1 MGKPKSEGDTMDMNT
16 RRQYGGKRKVRPL
29 YGLILSINV
38 FAFGGGEIFA
48 AANTSPTIRLFPTT
62 VVENI
67 KHTGEAAKAM
77 EADLQSVIDRLNQ
90 QEELYM
96 ASKCEGAAAEPGCSD
111 IAAQLSQTYL
121 EMLDLMETRLPGME
135 DSVRA
140 TGASLEKR
148 IRRELGHKTTPR
160 GLQKLLDRAP
170 QKAVEAP
177 RYKRPSRRLSEK
189 FRQYYNLVAMRS
201 AADSSGSLAAVAAE
215 IYLDT
220 QEVQDLIALTRDEIS
235 RAKLMIDLDQAYGII
250 TPEMFEM
257 VAQVKT
263 ILFGDAGEAD
273 GIPGPPPGSTKAEYQ
288 SPLEQ

>member
-1 MGKPKSEGDTMDMNT
+1 MAATKP
-16 RRQYGGKRKVRPL
+16 
-29 YGLILSINV
+29 
-38 FAFGGGEIFA
+38 
-48 AANTSPTIRLFPTT
+48 SPTIRLFPTT

-67 KHTGEAAKAM
+67 KQTGEAAKAM
-77 EADLQSVIDRLNQ
+77 EADLQEVIDRLNQ
-90 QEELYM
+90 QEALYS
-96 ASKCEGAAAEPGCSD
+96 ASKCEGAEAEPGCSE
-111 IAAQLSQTYL
+111 IAGQLSQTYL
-121 EMLDLMETRLPGME
+121 EMLDLMEARLPGME
-135 DSVRA
+135 DSVRT

-148 IRRELGHKTTPR
+148 IRKELGHKTTPR
-160 GLQKLLDRAP
+160 GLQKLLERTP
-170 QKAVEAP
+170 QKSVEAP

-189 FRQYYNLVAMRS
+189 FRQYYNLVAMRPT
-201 AADSSGSLAAVAAE
+201 ADSSGSLAAVAAE

-263 ILFGDAGEAD
+263 ILFGESVEGGA
-273 GIPGPPPGSTKAEYQ
+273 IPGPPPGSTKAEYR

>member
-1 MGKPKSEGDTMDMNT
+1 MSTISGSQSGSNRRKRVMGGLVLFLSVFVFT
-16 RRQYGGKRKVRPL
+16 GGK
-29 YGLILSINV
+29 IL
-38 FAFGGGEIFA
+38 A

-96 ASKCEGAAAEPGCSD
+96 ASKCEGSEAEPGCSE
-111 IAAQLSQTYL
+111 IAGQLSQTYL
-121 EMLDLMETRLPGME
+121 EMLDLMEARLPGME

-140 TGASLEKR
+140 TGVSLEKR
-148 IRRELGHKTTPR
+148 IRKELGHKTTPR
-160 GLQKLLDRAP
+160 GLQKLLARTP
-170 QKAVEAP
+170 QKPAESP
-177 RYKRPSRRLSEK
+177 RYKRPSRKLSEK

-201 AADSSGSLAAVAAE
+201 TADSRGSLATVAAE

-235 RAKLMIDLDQAYGII
+235 RAKLMLDLDQAYGII

-257 VAQVKT
+257 VDQVKT
-263 ILFGDAGEAD
+263 ILFGDTGEAG
-273 GIPGPPPGSTKAEYQ
+273 GIPGPPPGSTPAEYQ

>member
-1 MGKPKSEGDTMDMNT
+1 MRTMTRTRSGRN
-16 RRQYGGKRKVRPL
+16 RRQQL
-29 YGLILSINV
+29 TCGLGLFLTV
-38 FAFGGGEIFA
+38 FLITRGEVLA
-48 AANTSPTIRLFPTT
+48 AANTSPTIQLFPTT

-77 EADLQSVIDRLNQ
+77 EADLQGVIDRLNQ
-90 QEELYM
+90 QEELYT
-96 ASKCEGAAAEPGCSD
+96 ASKCEGAEAEPGCSE
-111 IAAQLSQTYL
+111 IAGQLSQTYL
-121 EMLDLMETRLPGME
+121 EMLNLMEARLPGME

-148 IRRELGHKTTPR
+148 IRKELGHKTTPR
-160 GLQKLLDRAP
+160 GLQKLLARTP
-170 QKAVEAP
+170 QKPAEAP
-177 RYKRPSRRLSEK
+177 RYNRSSRKLSEK
-189 FRQYYNLVAMRS
+189 FRQYYNLVAMRPT
-201 AADSSGSLAAVAAE
+201 ADSGGSLAAVAAE

-263 ILFGDAGEAD
+263 ILFGETGEAN

>member
-1 MGKPKSEGDTMDMNT
+1 MRTITKIQSGSN
-16 RRQYGGKRKVRPL
+16 RRKRLICRLAIILNFFIIPGGNSL
-29 YGLILSINV
+29 
-38 FAFGGGEIFA
+38 A

-77 EADLQSVIDRLNQ
+77 EADLQAVIDHLNQ
-90 QEELYM
+90 QEKLYT
-96 ASKCEGAAAEPGCSD
+96 ASKCEGAEAEPGCSE
-111 IAAQLSQTYL
+111 IAGQLSQTYL

-135 DSVRA
+135 DSVRT

-148 IRRELGHKTTPR
+148 IRKELGHKTTPR
-160 GLQKLLDRAP
+160 GLQKLLERTP
-170 QKAVEAP
+170 QKSVEAP

-189 FRQYYNLVAMRS
+189 FRQYYNLVAMRPT
-201 AADSSGSLAAVAAE
+201 ADSSGSLAAVAAE

-263 ILFGDAGEAD
+263 ILFGETVEAGA
-273 GIPGPPPGSTKAEYQ
+273 IPGPPPGSTKAEYQ
-288 SPLEQ
+288 SPLEE

>member
-1 MGKPKSEGDTMDMNT
+1 MRTMTKIQSGRN
-16 RRQYGGKRKVRPL
+16 RRQQLTCSLV
-29 YGLILSINV
+29 LILTVFLINR
-38 FAFGGGEIFA
+38 GEVLA

-77 EADLQSVIDRLNQ
+77 EADLQGVIDRLNQ
-90 QEELYM
+90 QEELYT
-96 ASKCEGAAAEPGCSD
+96 ASKCEGAEAEPGCSE
-111 IAAQLSQTYL
+111 IAAQLSQIYL
-121 EMLDLMETRLPGME
+121 EMLDLMEARLPGME

-148 IRRELGHKTTPR
+148 IRKELGHKTTPR
-160 GLQKLLDRAP
+160 GLQKLLVRTP
-170 QKAVEAP
+170 QKSAEAP
-177 RYKRPSRRLSEK
+177 RYKRPSRKLSEK
-189 FRQYYNLVAMRS
+189 FRQYYNLVAMRPT
-201 AADSSGSLAAVAAE
+201 ADSSGSLAAVAAE

-220 QEVQDLIALTRDEIS
+220 QEVQELIALTRDEIS

-263 ILFGDAGEAD
+263 ILFGETGEAG
-273 GIPGPPPGSTKAEYQ
+273 GIPGPPPGSTEVEYQ

>member
-1 MGKPKSEGDTMDMNT
+1 MRKIIRIQSGSNRRKRLICRLVVFLTVFIITKGD
-16 RRQYGGKRKVRPL
+16 
-29 YGLILSINV
+29 IL
-38 FAFGGGEIFA
+38 A

-77 EADLQSVIDRLNQ
+77 EADLQGVIDRLNQ

-96 ASKCEGAAAEPGCSD
+96 ASKCEGSEAEQGCSE
-111 IAAQLSQTYL
+111 IAGQLSQTYL
-121 EMLDLMETRLPGME
+121 EMLNLMEARLPGME

-148 IRRELGHKTTPR
+148 IRKELGHKTTPR
-160 GLQKLLDRAP
+160 GLQKLLERTS
-170 QKAVEAP
+170 QKPAETP
-177 RYKRPSRRLSEK
+177 HYKRSSRKLSEK
-189 FRQYYNLVAMRS
+189 FRQYYNLVAMRPTT
-201 AADSSGSLAAVAAE
+201 DSSGSLAAVAAE

-263 ILFGDAGEAD
+263 ILFGETGEAG
-273 GIPGPPPGSTKAEYQ
+273 GIPGPPPGSTQAEYQ
-288 SPLEQ
+288 SPLKQ

>member
-1 MGKPKSEGDTMDMNT
+1 MRKIIGIQSARN
-16 RRQYGGKRKVRPL
+16 RRKRLICRLAIFLIVFIISGGN
-29 YGLILSINV
+29 IM
-38 FAFGGGEIFA
+38 A

-77 EADLQSVIDRLNQ
+77 EADLQGVIDRLNQ
-90 QEELYM
+90 QEELYR
-96 ASKCEGAAAEPGCSD
+96 ASKCEGAEADPGCSE
-111 IAAQLSQTYL
+111 IAGQLSQTYL

-135 DSVRA
+135 DSVRT

-148 IRRELGHKTTPR
+148 IRKELGHKTTPR
-160 GLQKLLDRAP
+160 GLQKLLERTP
-170 QKAVEAP
+170 QKSAETP
-177 RYKRPSRRLSEK
+177 RYKRPSKKLSEK
-189 FRQYYNLVAMRS
+189 FRQYYNLVAMRPT
-201 AADSSGSLAAVAAE
+201 ADSSGSLAAVAAE

-220 QEVQDLIALTRDEIS
+220 QEVQDLISLTRDEIS

-263 ILFGDAGEAD
+263 ILFGETVEAGA
-273 GIPGPPPGSTKAEYQ
+273 IPGPPPGSTKAEYR

>member
-1 MGKPKSEGDTMDMNT
+1 MRTMT
-16 RRQYGGKRKVRPL
+16 RIQSGRNRQQQLTCGI
-29 YGLILSINV
+29 GLFLTV
-38 FAFGGGEIFA
+38 FIITRGEVFA

-62 VVENI
+62 VIENI

-77 EADLQSVIDRLNQ
+77 EADLQGVIDRLNQ
-90 QEELYM
+90 QEELYT
-96 ASKCEGAAAEPGCSD
+96 ASKCEGAEAEPGCSE

-121 EMLDLMETRLPGME
+121 EMLDLMEARLPGME
-135 DSVRA
+135 DSVRT

-148 IRRELGHKTTPR
+148 IRKELGHKTTPR
-160 GLQKLLDRAP
+160 GLQKLLERTP
-170 QKAVEAP
+170 QKSVESP

-189 FRQYYNLVAMRS
+189 FRQYYNLVAMRPT
-201 AADSSGSLAAVAAE
+201 ADSSGSLAAVAAE

-257 VAQVKT
+257 VSQVKT
-263 ILFGDAGEAD
+263 ILFGETVEAGA
-273 GIPGPPPGSTKAEYQ
+273 IPGPPPGSTKAEYQ
-288 SPLEQ
+288 SPLEE

>member
-1 MGKPKSEGDTMDMNT
+1 MRTMT
-16 RRQYGGKRKVRPL
+16 RIQSGRNRQQQLTCGI
-29 YGLILSINV
+29 GLFLTV
-38 FAFGGGEIFA
+38 FIITRGEVFA

-62 VVENI
+62 VIENI

-77 EADLQSVIDRLNQ
+77 EADLQGVIDRLNQ
-90 QEELYM
+90 QEELYT
-96 ASKCEGAAAEPGCSD
+96 ASKCEGAEAEPGCSE

-121 EMLDLMETRLPGME
+121 EMLDLMEARLPGME

-148 IRRELGHKTTPR
+148 IRKELGHKTTPR
-160 GLQKLLDRAP
+160 GLQKLLERTP
-170 QKAVEAP
+170 QKPAKAP
-177 RYKRPSRRLSEK
+177 RYNRPSRKLSEK
-189 FRQYYNLVAMRS
+189 FRQYYNLVAMRPT
-201 AADSSGSLAAVAAE
+201 ADSSGSLAAVAAE

-257 VAQVKT
+257 VDQVKM
-263 ILFGDAGEAD
+263 ILFGETGEAG
-273 GIPGPPPGSTKAEYQ
+273 GIPGPPPGSTQAEYQ